1 MKKRMKKSNSFFTKS
16 LIIKSFK
23 NIKKEEGYENY
34 VAIMKEL
41 GK

>member
-1 MKKRMKKSNSFFTKS
+1 MKNKTKKSNAFFTKS

-41 GK
+41 AK